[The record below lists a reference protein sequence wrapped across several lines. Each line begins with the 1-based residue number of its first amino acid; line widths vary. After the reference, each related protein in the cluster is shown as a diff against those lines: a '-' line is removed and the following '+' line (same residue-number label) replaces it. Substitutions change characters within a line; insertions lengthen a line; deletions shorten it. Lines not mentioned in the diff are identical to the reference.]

1 MCSHGEGEKRF
12 RAANQAPA
20 PCCVRSS
27 RLQPPNKGAFGT
39 TFLHRSPYFAR
50 QYSRGSVS
58 PLLQAGKMLS
68 KYLGTARG
76 ADILGYENKEGRA
89 QIRGPP
95 RNTAQTNKNEMVAS
109 EFHSALFSEQAAPQ
123 LRGLGTS
130 ATSAAPG
137 HRISPF
143 QQRGATAAQGTGQ
156 VSHHQS

>member
-20 PCCVRSS
+20 PCCVCSS
-27 RLQPPNKGAFGT
+27 RLQPRDKGAFGT

-76 ADILGYENKEGRA
+76 TDILGYENKEGRA

-109 EFHSALFSEQAAPQ
+109 EFHSALFSEQAAP
-123 LRGLGTS
+123 RVGHIGNFCSSGTQDQPLPAARS
-130 ATSAAPG
+130 NSSTRNRPGFTSS
-137 HRISPF
+137 ILEN
-143 QQRGATAAQGTGQ
+143 
-156 VSHHQS
+156 